1 VTTTAPQPTQLFLDG
16 QYAAPE
22 GPVDLA
28 AMYLMHRAFRRDLR
42 LFAEVAGVVPTGDRQ
57 RWQLVA
63 RRFDFFSTVLHK
75 HHSGEDR
82 ALWPLLAE
90 RGADATV
97 LDALE
102 AEHAVIDPLLASV
115 TADLRALAGG
125 NGEDATRLRL
135 AGTTVQLRDAL
146 TAHLAHEE
154 SDGMTLVQQ
163 HLTPEDWTR
172 LDEEVFSKDYT
183 AREVPAVIGWL
194 ASGCPTE
201 ALRRMPGANP
211 ALVLLA
217 RIMAR
222 RFDRREAR
230 IFGGLR

>member
-1 VTTTAPQPTQLFLDG
+1 MLEG

-28 AMYLMHRAFRRDLR
+28 AMYLMHRAFRRDLK
-42 LFAEVAGVVPTGDRQ
+42 LFAQVAGVVPTADRQ
-57 RWQLVA
+57 RWALVA

-90 RGADATV
+90 RGADPTV

-115 TADLRALAGG
+115 TADLRALADGTG
-125 NGEDATRLRL
+125 DETTHARL
-135 AGTTVQLRDAL
+135 AGTTVELRDAL

-154 SDGMTLVQQ
+154 SDGMTLVQR
-163 HLTPEDWTR
+163 HLTNEDWLR
-172 LDEEVFSKDYT
+172 LDEEVFKKDYSP
-183 AREVPAVIGWL
+183 REIPAVAGWV
-194 ASGCPTE
+194 ASGLPVE
-201 ALRRMPGANP
+201 SVRRMPGAN
-211 ALVLLA
+211 ALLVAIAVL
-217 RIMAR
+217 MGR
-222 RFDRREAR
+222 RAERRDAR
-230 IFGGLR
+230 IFGGVR